1 MALPVTLMMLT
12 YMTDEFSED
21 DIHEQMIKKFIEY
34 SKYNTRFK
42 LFGYKESA
50 KMARLALND
59 MRALAK
65 TRRAEIQARKNELH
79 GSDSSDDADENQ
91 N

>member
-1 MALPVTLMMLT
+1 
-12 YMTDEFSED
+12 MTNED
-21 DIHEQMIKKFIEY
+21 FPPDDVHEQIIKKFIEY
-34 SKYNTRFK
+34 SKYNARFK

-50 KMARLALND
+50 KLARAALSEI
-59 MRALAK
+59 RVLAK

-79 GSDSSDDADENQ
+79 GIDSSDDADENQ

>member
-1 MALPVTLMMLT
+1 
-12 YMTDEFSED
+12 MTED
-21 DIHEQMIKKFIEY
+21 FPPDDVHEQMIKKFMEY
-34 SKYNTRFK
+34 SKYNARFK

-50 KMARLALND
+50 KLARLALND
-59 MRALAK
+59 LRALAK

-79 GSDSSDDADENQ
+79 GRDADDVDENQ

>member
-1 MALPVTLMMLT
+1 
-12 YMTDEFSED
+12 MTED
-21 DIHEQMIKKFIEY
+21 FPLDDVHEQMIKKFMEY
-34 SKYNTRFK
+34 SKYNARFK

-50 KMARLALND
+50 KLARLALND
-59 MRALAK
+59 LRALAK

-79 GSDSSDDADENQ
+79 GQDAADDVDENQ